1 MRDTS
6 NRQTYIGV
14 LTGLF
19 SVLTQAVV
27 GFFLTPF
34 IVRTMGEEAN
44 GFAQLANNFVM
55 YASLLTLA
63 FNSMGGRFLSVS
75 YHRGQLEKARRYYTS
90 LLVCNVGIVLLLLPL
105 AAFVVLRLDTL
116 LAIETAGV
124 EDVKL
129 LFLCVFLNF
138 FANQFVALLSMSMY
152 VRNRMFLQNVLQL
165 ARTLLNALILL
176 CVFSFLDP
184 HIYYVSATALLL
196 TLLLWPVCLVIHRK
210 LLPGFRFGAGRF
222 SFASVGQ
229 LLRSGIWNTVNQ
241 GGHMLMTGMDLL
253 LANLFINPVSMGVL
267 SVSKVMPNFII
278 HLATSLNGNLSPSV
292 TIRWAQGD
300 QQELLKELRRG
311 MKLSSILVATPIM
324 VLCGLGMEFYGLWT
338 PSLDA
343 RSLTVLSFLA
353 CMSFV
358 PMAGP
363 QTLYN
368 IFTASNKLRVN
379 SLSFLLTGLLNV
391 ALVYVLLL
399 SGSGN
404 GIYVIAGVS
413 AVLSMARNLVVTL
426 PYTAH
431 ILHLK
436 WYEFYKDAGIST
448 LCCAIAFGIV
458 WAGKTLIPVTGWGSL
473 AFVAVLTAAVSVVAE
488 LFLIL
493 SSKERQALKNVLLSK
508 FASR

>member
-1 MRDTS
+1 MRDTL

-14 LTGLF
+14 FTGLF
-19 SVLTQAVV
+19 AVLTQAVIS
-27 GFFLTPF
+27 FFLTPF

-55 YASLLTLA
+55 YASLLTVA

-75 YHRGQLEKARRYYTS
+75 YHRGQLDQARQYFSS
-90 LLVCNVGIVLLLLPL
+90 LVICDMAIVLLLLP
-105 AAFVVLRLDTL
+105 AAAYVVLRLDRL

-124 EDVKL
+124 GDVKV

-138 FANQFVALLSMSMY
+138 FANQFVSLLSMSMY
-152 VRNRMFLQNVLQL
+152 IRNRMFLQNVLNL
-165 ARTLLNALILL
+165 VRTLLNALILL

-184 HIYYVSATALLL
+184 HIYYVSASALLL
-196 TLLLWPVCLVIHRK
+196 TLLLLPVCLLIHRR
-210 LLPGFRFGAGRF
+210 LVPELCFQAGAFRF
-222 SFASVGQ
+222 ASLGK
-229 LLRSGIWNTVNQ
+229 LLRSGVWNTVNQ

-253 LANLFINPVSMGVL
+253 LANLFIDPVSMGVL

-278 HLATSLNGNLSPSV
+278 HLATSLNGNLAPSV

-300 QQELLKELRRG
+300 RKELLRELRRG

-343 RSLTVLSFLA
+343 RSLTILSFLA
-353 CMSFV
+353 CMSFI

-363 QTLYN
+363 QALYN

-379 SLSFLLTGLLNV
+379 SLSFLIAGGLNV
-391 ALVYVLLL
+391 AIVYGLLVW
-399 SGSGN
+399 GN
-404 GIYVIAGVS
+404 THGIYVIAGVS
-413 AVLSMARNLVVTL
+413 AVLAILRSFTVTL
-426 PYTAH
+426 PYIAH
-431 ILHLK
+431 ILQLK
-436 WYEFYKDAGIST
+436 WYEFFKDAGISV
-448 LCCAIAFGIV
+448 LCCGLVVGIV
-458 WAGKTLIPVTGWGSL
+458 WTGKTLIPVQGWGSL
-473 AFVAVLTAAVSVVAE
+473 FLVAVLSAAISVIAE

-493 SSKERQALKNVLLSK
+493 SARERQALRDFFLSK
-508 FASR
+508 WTDR